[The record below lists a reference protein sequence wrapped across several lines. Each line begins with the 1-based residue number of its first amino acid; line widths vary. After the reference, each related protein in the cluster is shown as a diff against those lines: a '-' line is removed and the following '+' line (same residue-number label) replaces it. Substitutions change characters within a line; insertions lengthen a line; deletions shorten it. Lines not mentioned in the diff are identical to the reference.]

1 MAERIKVNNR
11 SRFFLIV
18 FFLGGGGAKVPNDL
32 HL

>member
-18 FFLGGGGAKVPNDL
+18 FFLGGGAKVPNDL